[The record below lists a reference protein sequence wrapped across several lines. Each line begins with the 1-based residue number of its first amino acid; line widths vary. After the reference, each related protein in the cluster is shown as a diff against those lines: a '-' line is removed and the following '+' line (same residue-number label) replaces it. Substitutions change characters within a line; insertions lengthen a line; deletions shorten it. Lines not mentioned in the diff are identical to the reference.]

1 MNRCSLQY
9 LSYPPGPHSWGNT
22 RLRSI
27 IFRGYKHS
35 LTHRA
40 TCCAKQGDHEKMGGE
55 CYHYVNLKSS
65 AVLTESAKAIYADT
79 VVPQLLQAVA
89 RFREENQA
97 SNERLQ
103 VTADLSS
110 GIRIA
115 QRSSGSRV
123 CSGDIVC
130 PPSLDQTL
138 SVGWQHRQYASVSD
152 PKFSIAE
159 TLMEILM
166 SSPPALRGLLQDK
179 AEDNAWAD
187 LRDDDGDEYGVHDR
201 QEELDYTA
209 CSAHDCGYCG
219 KCFY

>member
-1 MNRCSLQY
+1 
-9 LSYPPGPHSWGNT
+9 
-22 RLRSI
+22 
-27 IFRGYKHS
+27 
-35 LTHRA
+35 
-40 TCCAKQGDHEKMGGE
+40 MGGE

-79 VVPQLLQAVA
+79 VVPQLLEAVA
-89 RFREENQA
+89 RFRENQA

-115 QRSSGSRV
+115 QSSGNRV
-123 CSGDIVC
+123 CSGDIIC
-130 PPSLDQTL
+130 PPTLDQTL
-138 SVGWQHRQYASVSD
+138 SVGWQHRQYASVHD

-159 TLMEILM
+159 TLMNILM

-179 AEDNAWAD
+179 AEDNVWAD
-187 LRDDDGDEYGVHDR
+187 LRGDDFGYEYDAHDS

-219 KCFY
+219 KCPY